1 MKRLELINK
10 IIERKEQLNITI
22 ENLAKL
28 SNVSV
33 RTVNRVLKNEDV
45 KLSTIE
51 EITNLLGLDF
61 AGNEQISLRE
71 LKENRAHQK
80 ALYMASLVQGTSA
93 LELQGLDDK
102 SLNNIISMY
111 EKEFLSGNYQ
121 NTLWVA

>member
-1 MKRLELINK
+1 MKRLELISK
-10 IIERKEQLNITI
+10 IVERKKQLNITI

-93 LELQGLDDK
+93 LELQGLDNK
-102 SLNNIISMY
+102 SLNDIISMY
-111 EKEFLSGNYQ
+111 EKAFLSGNYQ

>member
-1 MKRLELINK
+1 MKRLDLVNK
-10 IIERKEQLNITI
+10 IIARKKQLNITI

-28 SNVSV
+28 SNISV

-61 AGNEQISLRE
+61 SGNEQVSIDV
-71 LKENRAHQK
+71 LKKKRAHQK
-80 ALYMASLVQGTSA
+80 ALYLVSLVQSTSA
-93 LELQGLDDK
+93 LERQGLDDK
-102 SLNNIISMY
+102 SLNNIITMY
-111 EKEFLSGNYQ
+111 EKEFLHGNYQ

>member
-1 MKRLELINK
+1 MKRLDLINK
-10 IIERKEQLNITI
+10 IIARKKQLNITV

-28 SNVSV
+28 SNISV
-33 RTVNRVLKNEDV
+33 RTVNRVLKNEDI

-71 LKENRAHQK
+71 LKEKRAHQK

-93 LELQGLDDK
+93 LEMQGLDDK

-111 EKEFLSGNYQ
+111 EQEFLNGNYQ

>member
-1 MKRLELINK
+1 MKRQELIEK
-10 IIERKEQLNITI
+10 IIKRKEQLNITI

-51 EITNLLGLDF
+51 EITNFLGLDF
-61 AGNEQISLRE
+61 AGNEQIPLYK
-71 LKENRAHQK
+71 LKEKRAHQK
-80 ALYMASLVQGTSA
+80 ALFLASLVQDTSS
-93 LELQGLDDK
+93 LEMQGLDDK

-111 EKEFLSGNYQ
+111 EKEFLNGEYQ
-121 NTLWVA
+121 NRLWVA

>member
-1 MKRLELINK
+1 LVNK
-10 IIERKEQLNITI
+10 IITRKKQLNITI

-28 SNVSV
+28 SNISV

-61 AGNEQISLRE
+61 SGNEQVSIDV
-71 LKENRAHQK
+71 LKKKRAHQK
-80 ALYMASLVQGTSA
+80 ALYLVSLVQSTSA
-93 LELQGLDDK
+93 LEKQGLDDK
-102 SLNNIISMY
+102 SLNNIITMY
-111 EKEFLSGNYQ
+111 EKEFLHGNYQ

>member
-1 MKRLELINK
+1 MKRLDLVNK
-10 IIERKEQLNITI
+10 IIARKKQLNITI

-28 SNVSV
+28 SNISV

-61 AGNEQISLRE
+61 SGNEQVSIDV
-71 LKENRAHQK
+71 LKKKRAHQK
-80 ALYMASLVQGTSA
+80 ALYMASLVQSTSA
-93 LELQGLDDK
+93 LERQGLDDK
-102 SLNNIISMY
+102 SLNNIITMY
-111 EKEFLSGNYQ
+111 EKEFLHGNYQ